1 MPQKPVG
8 KLSLGRTSFCRMLLS
23 PSRASLIFIG
33 IIGLLG
39 FSLSLPTATAQ
50 DTIREAQERQ
60 EEIEEER
67 QRATDGIAYLSA
79 QEYAIVKGREEATA
93 ALEEQQ
99 AQINTLRQALDAT
112 AFQLA
117 QLEQKIADFNQ
128 QLAEI
133 NATAAELAVQRYMQ
147 EGVDP
152 VVILFSNEDLSDGLA
167 LLALTETLFGDT
179 ADAIAQ
185 ARVVEDELRLA
196 SEQVEALQAEITRL
210 QAELEAGLPELEQK
224 QAEWEELEEQYNDL
238 RQQWQDSLARLE
250 AEDRQLTQF
259 IQQRRAE
266 EEIRRK
272 LAALAQT
279 GSSGFVRPALG
290 EITSGFGNRLHPIL
304 GYYRLHAGVDYN
316 GNTGDPII
324 ASRNGVV
331 ILAEYYGGY
340 GHTVILDHGDGF
352 TTLYAHLSAY
362 NVSVGDTI
370 EAGRTLGAMGSTG
383 LSTGP
388 HLHFEIRRNGTPVDP
403 LPYLN

>member
-1 MPQKPVG
+1 M
-8 KLSLGRTSFCRMLLS
+8 
-23 PSRASLIFIG
+23 A
-33 IIGLLG
+33 
-39 FSLSLPTATAQ
+39 
-50 DTIREAQERQ
+50 
-60 EEIEEER
+60 
-67 QRATDGIAYLSA
+67 
-79 QEYAIVKGREEATA
+79 
-93 ALEEQQ
+93 QQ